1 MAFSIVYH
9 QAALEA
15 LLRGPSG
22 AVARDLGRRAIRV
35 ESRAKQLCPVD
46 TGRLRSSITWRI
58 VFGLGGLNAVVGTN
72 VAYAV
77 FVHEGTAPHRIVAKF
92 GKALYWKGAAHP
104 VKAVNHPGTRAHRFL
119 VDALP
124 AAA

>member
-1 MAFSIVYH
+1 MSDLVWNDA
-9 QAALEA
+9 E
-15 LLRGPSG
+15 LRRILSSPAG
-22 AVARDLGRRAIRV
+22 AVAVDLARRAIRV

-58 VFGLGGLNAVVGTN
+58 IYSGGALDALVGTN
-72 VAYAV
+72 VEYAI
-77 FVHEGTAPHRIVAKF
+77 FVHEGTRPHVIR
-92 GKALYWKGAAHP
+92 GNPWLYWPGAAHP
-104 VKAVNHPGTRAHRFL
+104 VRQVNHPGTRAHRFL